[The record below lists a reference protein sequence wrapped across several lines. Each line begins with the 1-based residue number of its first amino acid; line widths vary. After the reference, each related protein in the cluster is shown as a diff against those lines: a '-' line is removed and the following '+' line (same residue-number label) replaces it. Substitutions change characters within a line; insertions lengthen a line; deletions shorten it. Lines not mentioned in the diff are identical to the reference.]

1 MTTSI
6 IGIMLGGRK
15 NSRQHDWENM
25 TFVPQDDK
33 GLMMNF
39 LYDEAPKGHVCVGGA
54 TVKNSPPASLAAFIA
69 PHCHYGMLTK
79 PSIAHKHE
87 GLFSN
92 FIYLEK
98 FFFFM

>member
-39 LYDEAPKGHVCVGGA
+39 LYDEAPKGHVGGA
-54 TVKNSPPASLAAFIA
+54 QSRTLHLLPLQLLLPLTATMGCSPNLPLPINMRACFQILFI
-69 PHCHYGMLTK
+69 
-79 PSIAHKHE
+79 
-87 GLFSN
+87 
-92 FIYLEK
+92 
-98 FFFFM
+98 